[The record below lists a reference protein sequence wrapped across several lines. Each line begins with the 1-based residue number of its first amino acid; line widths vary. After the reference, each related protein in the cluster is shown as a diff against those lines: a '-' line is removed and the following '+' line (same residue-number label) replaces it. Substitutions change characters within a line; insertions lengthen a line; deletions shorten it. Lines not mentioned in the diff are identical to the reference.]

1 MARGVGL
8 LSLVVALAAAAYL
21 MSGQLSTTTSQKS
34 ANAEITKARQTAA
47 GVKLEQGAFAIEQFH
62 ALNGTYAA
70 TTLGHLGVKLVR
82 ADASSYCLQAGNEHL
97 AGPGGSPA
105 AGPC

>member
-8 LSLVVALAAAAYL
+8 LSLVVALVAAAY
-21 MSGQLSTTTSQKS
+21 MVSAQLSPTSTQS
-34 ANAEITKARQTAA
+34 ANKEIDQARQTAA

-82 ADASSYCLQAGNEHL
+82 ADASSYCLQAGDEHL

>member
-1 MARGVGL
+1 MARGIGL

-21 MSGQLSTTTSQKS
+21 MSGQLSPASQKS
-34 ANAEITKARQTAA
+34 ANAEITQARQTAA

-70 TTLGHLGVKLVR
+70 TSLGHLGVKLVR